1 MMERKKKTPRGIR
14 LNNPCNIRHGQGR
27 FIGEMEHSKDNEFR
41 QFKTMFYGIRAALHL
56 LIKTYYYLHR
66 LRTMR
71 GIIKRWAPSN
81 ENNTQAYINAMCKE
95 VGLKPDEY
103 IEMSEDFWI
112 RFLDAMI
119 YIENGV
125 RVERWVIEAVV
136 KTYYHQFKY

>member
-1 MMERKKKTPRGIR
+1 
-14 LNNPCNIRHGQGR
+14 
-27 FIGEMEHSKDNEFR
+27 
-41 QFKTMFYGIRAALHL
+41 
-56 LIKTYYYLHR
+56 
-66 LRTMR
+66 MR
-71 GIIKRWAPSN
+71 GIIRRWAPSN
-81 ENNTQAYINAMCKE
+81 ENNTQAYIKAMCKE

-136 KTYYHQFKY
+136 KTYYDTFKC

>member
-1 MMERKKKTPRGIR
+1 MKKNKAIKPRGIR
-14 LNNPCNIRHGQGR
+14 LNNPCNLRQGQGR
-27 FIGEMEHSKDNEFR
+27 FIGEYEISKDNEFR
-41 QFKTMFYGIRAALHL
+41 QFKSMVFGIRAALHL

-66 LRTMR
+66 LRTVR
-71 GIIKRWAPSN
+71 GIINRWAPSN
-81 ENNTQAYINAMCKE
+81 ENNTEAYIEAMCKE

>member
-1 MMERKKKTPRGIR
+1 MKSHTF
-14 LNNPCNIRHGQGR
+14 
-27 FIGEMEHSKDNEFR
+27 FIISVWTLVQVYYIDSFVHTNS
-41 QFKTMFYGIRAALHL
+41 AAKVQKNCETRCYSAK
-56 LIKTYYYLHR
+56 KTYYHLHR
-66 LRTMR
+66 LRTVR
-71 GIIKRWAPSN
+71 GIIRRWAPSN
-81 ENNTQAYINAMCKE
+81 ENNTQAYIKAMCKE

-136 KTYYHQFKY
+136 KTYYDTFKC